1 MSQPLSVQDAIRQ
14 SATDVDLEELSRR
27 GLRKVKVLDKQT
39 VFRLIDEAVNRVV
52 EERLALATDAERQQI
67 QSEARSEFQRL
78 VKERQQEVE
87 QTVEQKV
94 QAAKAAALAQME
106 QVQAQAR
113 AQAEAKTRAEMAAE
127 VDERVGAYEAK
138 IRELESQV
146 AAQVEKG
153 NVPGTAE
160 VDPIQLG
167 EMIRQAV
174 AEAAPVAPQGGSN
187 EIAALAK
194 SIESLSKKVGNSGG
208 SNSSSQSAEAPSE
221 EALQAFFSR
230 SSVSD
235 GVESNISNV
244 EVKNAKANGVNK
256 NLAKLRSLKKG
267 SE

>member
-1 MSQPLSVQDAIRQ
+1 MSQPFSVQDAIRQ

-52 EERLALATDAERQQI
+52 EERLAAATDKEREQI
-67 QSEARSEFQRL
+67 QSEARQEFQRL
-78 VKERQQEVE
+78 VKERQVEVDN
-87 QTVEQKV
+87 TVEQKV
-94 QAAKAAALAQME
+94 QQAKAAALAQVE

-113 AQAEAKTRAEMAAE
+113 AQVDAKVQEQ
-127 VDERVGAYEAK
+127 VGAQVESYQAK
-138 IRELESQV
+138 IRELE
-146 AAQVEKG
+146 AQVQKG

-160 VDPIQLG
+160 VDPLQLS

-174 AEAAPVAPQGGSN
+174 ADAAPVAAPSGGSS
-187 EIAALAK
+187 ELAALAK
-194 SIESLSKKVGNSGG
+194 SIESLSKQVGNSGG
-208 SNSSSQSAEAPSE
+208 GNNSSRAVEAPSE

-230 SSVSD
+230 PSVSD